1 MLEKLLHYCTITEL
15 GSMLRSGETTPT
27 GLTEHFIER
36 IEKLNGPLTA
46 FNLVT
51 AERAM
56 VEAEAMEA
64 LMRSGRNLGPLHGIP
79 YGVKDLYDVI
89 GLPTSAGSK
98 TVDMTVKTV
107 ESEVTKRLA
116 AAGMIVLGKTIT
128 VEFAKGIIG
137 INNIQ
142 GTPHNPWS
150 EEHCLPGGSSAGT
163 AVAVASGMVPM
174 GLGTDTAGS
183 VRAPAGLSGT
193 VGLKSTVGRISR
205 FGIFPLSWTL
215 DSVGPLTRSVE
226 DAALIYQILQGE
238 DARDESTSGIQ
249 PGDVLRD
256 LKAGAKGMR
265 IGIPQDA
272 FFDDLDPEID
282 SAVRNAANVL
292 KDIGATVTEIAYPE
306 AAIAVD
312 MALVINGVESAVI
325 HEERVKNQAHQ
336 MDPVV
341 GPRMIDE
348 VNILAM
354 DYVKQLDEIK
364 RLRKS
369 QMETLRDIDII
380 LTPTT
385 RIPALPV
392 KTVDASL
399 EVYLAYAAQYMA
411 NTVIGNRLGL
421 CGLTLTCGFTSK
433 GLPIGL
439 LLNGKPFQEASVLRA
454 GYAYEQATDWK
465 DARPDLS
472 WIAKAEG

>member
-1 MLEKLLHYCTITEL
+1 MSKKPLHYCAITEL
-15 GSMLRSGETTPT
+15 GSMLRTGEITPT
-27 GLTEHFIER
+27 KLTEYFINR
-36 IEKLNGPLTA
+36 IENLNGSLTA

-56 VEAEAMEA
+56 AAAEAMEA
-64 LMRSGRNLGPLHGIP
+64 LMKSGHDLGPLQGIP

-98 TVDMTVKTV
+98 TVDMTAKVT

-150 EEHCLPGGSSAGT
+150 EEHHLPGGSSAGT
-163 AVAVASGMVPM
+163 AVAVGSGMVPM

-193 VGLKSTVGRISR
+193 VGLKSTVGRVSR
-205 FGIFPLSWTL
+205 FGIFPLSWTF

-226 DAALIYQILQGE
+226 DAAIIFQILQGE
-238 DARDESTSGIQ
+238 DARDESTSGIR
-249 PGDVLRD
+249 PVDVMRD
-256 LKAGAKGMR
+256 LKSGANGLR
-265 IGIPQDA
+265 IGIPEDV
-272 FFDDLDPEID
+272 FFDDLDPEVD
-282 SAVRNAANVL
+282 AAVRKAADVFIDL
-292 KDIGATVTEIAYPE
+292 GATVTNFSYPE
-306 AAIAVD
+306 ATAAAD
-312 MALVINGVESAVI
+312 MGLVINGVESALI
-325 HEERVKNQAHQ
+325 HEDRVKNQADQ

-364 RLRKS
+364 RLRSTQK
-369 QMETLRDIDII
+369 ETLRDIDII

-385 RIPALPV
+385 RLPALPV
-392 KTVDASL
+392 STVNASL
-399 EVYLAYAAQYMA
+399 DVYLDYAGKYMA

-421 CGLTLTCGFTSK
+421 CGLTLTCGFTAK

-454 GYAYEQATDWK
+454 AFAYEQATDWK

-472 WIAKAEG
+472 WMATADS

>member
-1 MLEKLLHYCTITEL
+1 M
-15 GSMLRSGETTPT
+15 
-27 GLTEHFIER
+27 
-36 IEKLNGPLTA
+36 
-46 FNLVT
+46 
-51 AERAM
+51 
-56 VEAEAMEA
+56 
-64 LMRSGRNLGPLHGIP
+64 
-79 YGVKDLYDVI
+79 
-89 GLPTSAGSK
+89 
-98 TVDMTVKTV
+98 
-107 ESEVTKRLA
+107 
-116 AAGMIVLGKTIT
+116 
-128 VEFAKGIIG
+128 
-137 INNIQ
+137 
-142 GTPHNPWS
+142 
-150 EEHCLPGGSSAGT
+150 
-163 AVAVASGMVPM
+163 
-174 GLGTDTAGS
+174 
-183 VRAPAGLSGT
+183 
-193 VGLKSTVGRISR
+193 
-205 FGIFPLSWTL
+205 
-215 DSVGPLTRSVE
+215 GPLTRSVE

-256 LKAGAKGMR
+256 LKAGAKGLR

-282 SAVRNAANVL
+282 AAVRNAADVL
-292 KDIGATVTEIAYPE
+292 KDLGATVTEIAYPE
-306 AAIAVD
+306 AVIAAD

-325 HEERVKNQAHQ
+325 HEERVKEQEDK

-364 RLRKS
+364 RLRQS
-369 QMETLRDIDII
+369 QMETLRDTDII

-385 RIPALPV
+385 RISALPV
-392 KTVDASL
+392 KTVNASL

-421 CGLTLTCGFTSK
+421 CGITLTCGFTSK

-454 GYAYEQATDWK
+454 GYAYEQATNWK

-472 WIAKAEG
+472 WIENAEG